1 MRSLIVSNAASG
13 GSKRVELGSISEVFA
28 EHGEVTHLAPPS
40 LASFDEDVRRMA
52 DGKDL
57 VVVAGGDGTLNCAVN
72 ALHDLFDD
80 VALAIVPLGT
90 GNDFARTLE
99 LPDDPVAAAR
109 AVADGEEA
117 QFDLGRASTES
128 VERFFVNA
136 CMGGFPV
143 AVNKAIDEDSKKRLG
158 PLAFWVGGVKAAL
171 DLPSF
176 DVDID
181 GDRIDECVAVGIG
194 NGRTAGGGIAV
205 FPEAQPNDG
214 LLECS
219 AMQVTS
225 VREGLGLVT
234 KMRTGDHVPLD
245 NVHTKRARRIE
256 VVAEPSLEFNVD
268 GDLFDLKTPITFEIA
283 GTLRIRVPRRP
294 TK

>member
-109 AVADGEEA
+109 AVAAGEEA